1 MFQSLLI
8 KGAMLV
14 ATIVVV
20 LWIGW
25 PVLKE
30 ELLQAQPEQSI
41 SVQVPATPPVVAV
54 PTVKA
59 VSKVNLN
66 RASADELQVLPG
78 IGPVLAQRMVDWRKA
93 HGRYRTVDDLQEV
106 KGIGKKRLEQLRP
119 LVTVLTR
126 IMYDGSSRNHAVASR
141 DGRVETGEPEAYLKQ
156 YVEGASGEPARL
168 HAISCM
174 QACRSSESVIAAEVF
189 MHNAGPA

>member
-1 MFQSLLI
+1 MTRSLLI
-8 KGAMLV
+8 KLAMLV
-14 ATIVVV
+14 ATIAVV

-25 PVLKE
+25 PVPKE
-30 ELLQAQPEQSI
+30 ELSQAQPEQPI
-41 SVQVPATPPVVAV
+41 AVQVPATPPVVAA

-78 IGPVLAQRMVDWRKA
+78 IGPVLAQRMVDWRKT

-119 LVTVLTR
+119 LVMVK
-126 IMYDGSSRNHAVASR
+126 A
-141 DGRVETGEPEAYLKQ
+141 
-156 YVEGASGEPARL
+156 
-168 HAISCM
+168 
-174 QACRSSESVIAAEVF
+174 
-189 MHNAGPA
+189 

>member
-1 MFQSLLI
+1 MTRSLLI
-8 KGAMLV
+8 KLALLA
-14 ATIVVV
+14 ATIAVV

-25 PVLKE
+25 PVPKE
-30 ELLQAQPEQSI
+30 EISQAQPEQSI
-41 SVQVPATPPVVAV
+41 AVEVPATSSTPTV

-78 IGPVLAQRMVDWRKA
+78 IGPVLAQRMVDWRKM

-119 LVTVLTR
+119 LVMVK
-126 IMYDGSSRNHAVASR
+126 A
-141 DGRVETGEPEAYLKQ
+141 
-156 YVEGASGEPARL
+156 
-168 HAISCM
+168 
-174 QACRSSESVIAAEVF
+174 
-189 MHNAGPA
+189 

>member
-1 MFQSLLI
+1 
-8 KGAMLV
+8 MLV
-14 ATIVVV
+14 ATIAVV

-25 PVLKE
+25 PVPKE
-30 ELLQAQPEQSI
+30 ELSQAQPEKSI
-41 SVQVPATPPVVAV
+41 AVQIPATSSIPTM

-119 LVTVLTR
+119 LVTVK
-126 IMYDGSSRNHAVASR
+126 A
-141 DGRVETGEPEAYLKQ
+141 
-156 YVEGASGEPARL
+156 
-168 HAISCM
+168 
-174 QACRSSESVIAAEVF
+174 
-189 MHNAGPA
+189 

>member
-1 MFQSLLI
+1 MLRSLLI
-8 KGAMLV
+8 KSVMLV
-14 ATIVVV
+14 ATIAVV

-25 PVLKE
+25 PVPKE
-30 ELLQAQPEQSI
+30 ETRQAEPVQPI
-41 SVQVPATPPVVAV
+41 ATRVPAASPVATTA
-54 PTVKA
+54 PVKS

-119 LVTVLTR
+119 LVTVKT
-126 IMYDGSSRNHAVASR
+126 
-141 DGRVETGEPEAYLKQ
+141 
-156 YVEGASGEPARL
+156 
-168 HAISCM
+168 
-174 QACRSSESVIAAEVF
+174 
-189 MHNAGPA
+189 

>member
-1 MFQSLLI
+1 MTRSLLV
-8 KGAMLV
+8 KLAMLV
-14 ATIVVV
+14 ATIAVV

-25 PVLKE
+25 PVPKE
-30 ELLQAQPEQSI
+30 APSQAQPEQSI
-41 SVQVPATPPVVAV
+41 AVQVPATSPVATAPPAK
-54 PTVKA
+54 T

-119 LVTVLTR
+119 LVTV
-126 IMYDGSSRNHAVASR
+126 H
-141 DGRVETGEPEAYLKQ
+141 PQ
-156 YVEGASGEPARL
+156 YS
-168 HAISCM
+168 
-174 QACRSSESVIAAEVF
+174 
-189 MHNAGPA
+189 